1 PTPTPT
7 PTPTPSDSLV
17 ATVPGYFGDL
27 IAGQDGWIGF
37 TLANNSN
44 SASPTL
50 SATIVLP
57 PGITLRSA
65 IPGFDGE
72 QSRWT
77 CTATDT
83 GAVCTY
89 TALPP
94 RRSTTLTLQVFAA
107 LDSVGQGPVQTTIVG
122 KGLDPIVVPDKRTV
136 LQPRG
141 LGG

>member
-1 PTPTPT
+1 M
-7 PTPTPSDSLV
+7 
-17 ATVPGYFGDL
+17 PGTFGDL

-37 TLANNSN
+37 TLANNAN

-57 PGITLRSA
+57 TGIALRSGLS
-65 IPGFDGE
+65 GFDGG
-72 QSRWT
+72 QAQWT

-94 RRSTTLTLQVFAA
+94 RVATTLTLRVFAA
-107 LDSVGQGPVQTTIVG
+107 LDSAGQGPVKITIVG
-122 KGLDPIVVPDKRTV
+122 KGLDPIVVPDNRAV
-136 LQPRG
+136 LPPRG
-141 LGG
+141 HGG